1 MPRQKS
7 LNLRFIQQGRTM
19 AVDFS
24 FKLNV
29 HGQRID
35 TPFERYL
42 DLARSAEAAGFLA
55 VYVIDHL
62 LLPASRLVGI
72 TDADPSKPYF
82 LDCWCTLAALAAAT
96 KKIRIGPQ
104 VTPIGLRHPVFVAKW
119 GATVDRISNGRLS
132 LGVGLGHQEV
142 EYVSHGFPYPS
153 FKERFERMMEGVEI
167 IRRLWTEE
175 APVTYEGKHY
185 TVKDVSFWPKPVQS
199 PPPIWFG
206 GTSPSI
212 RRGVAQLG
220 DGWSPAAPQLG
231 GFTPAFFKESLAT
244 IRADAAARGR
254 KRIRAGALFLTSISA
269 NSSNIEKAAAMLRKK
284 EAYAGLSLDEINN
297 RGVVMMGN
305 PDQVCRALEPYV
317 EAGVEEFTMSF
328 IPMDDLDGIRRGIDL
343 YAEKVMPR
351 FA

>member
-1 MPRQKS
+1 MGVK
-7 LNLRFIQQGRTM
+7 
-19 AVDFS
+19 FS

-29 HGQRID
+29 HGQQPD

-42 DLARSAEAAGFLA
+42 DLACHAEDTGFHGI
-55 VYVIDHL
+55 YVIDHL
-62 LLPASRLVGI
+62 LLPADRLVGI
-72 TDADPSKPYF
+72 TDADPSKPCF
-82 LDCWCTLAALAAAT
+82 MDCWCTLAAVAART
-96 KKIRIGPQ
+96 KRVRIGPQ

-132 LGVGLGHQEV
+132 LAVGLGHQEI
-142 EYVSHGFPYPS
+142 EYVSHGFPYPG
-153 FKERFERMMEGVEI
+153 FKERYARMMDGVEI
-167 IRRLWTEE
+167 IRRLWTEPG
-175 APVTYEGKHY
+175 PVTFEGRHY
-185 TVKDVSFWPKPVQS
+185 QVKDVNFWPKPVQS

-231 GFTPAFFKESLAT
+231 GFSPAFYKESLDA
-244 IRADAAARGR
+244 IRADFAARGR
-254 KRIRAGALFLTSISA
+254 SGHMGAGGLFLTAISEDSA
-269 NSSNIEKAAAMLRKK
+269 EVERIAGILRRKP
-284 EAYAGLSLDEINN
+284 AYAGKSVDEINSLN
-297 RGVVMMGN
+297 VLMMGT
-305 PDQVCRALEPYV
+305 PDQVCRVIETYA

-328 IPMDDLDGIRRGIDL
+328 VPMDDLDGVRRGLDL

>member
-1 MPRQKS
+1 MS
-7 LNLRFIQQGRTM
+7 AEF
-19 AVDFS
+19 A

-29 HGQRID
+29 HGQRMD
-35 TPFERYL
+35 TPFERYI
-42 DLARSAEAAGFLA
+42 DLVCHAEAAGFCA

-62 LLPASRLVGI
+62 LLPSPRLVGI
-72 TDADPSKPYF
+72 TEADPSRPYF
-82 LDCWCTLAALAAAT
+82 LDGWCTLAALAART
-96 KKIRIGPQ
+96 RKIRIGPQ

-142 EYVSHGFPYPS
+142 EYVSHGFPYPP
-153 FKERFERMMEGVEI
+153 FKERYERMMEGVEI

-175 APVTYEGKHY
+175 TSVTYEGKHY
-185 TVKDVSFWPKPVQS
+185 SVKDVNFWPKPVQS

-212 RRGVAQLG
+212 RRGVARLG

-231 GFTPAFFKESLAT
+231 GFSPAFFKESLAA
-244 IRADAAARGR
+244 IRADAASQGR
-254 KRIRAGALFLTSISA
+254 TQRIRAGALFLTSISE
-269 NSSNIEKAAAMLRKK
+269 NRDELEKAAAMLRRKPD
-284 EAYAGLSLDEINN
+284 YSGLSVEEINN
-297 RGVVMMGN
+297 RGVIMMGT

-317 EAGVEEFTMSF
+317 EAGVEEFTVSF
-328 IPMDDLDGIRRGIDL
+328 VPMDDLEMIRRGIDL

-351 FA
+351 FS

>member
-1 MPRQKS
+1 VPVE
-7 LNLRFIQQGRTM
+7 F
-19 AVDFS
+19 A

-29 HGQRID
+29 HGQRLD

-42 DLARSAEAAGFLA
+42 DLACNAEAAGFCA

-62 LLPASRLVGI
+62 LLPSDRLVGI
-72 TDADPSKPYF
+72 TDADPSRPYF
-82 LDCWCTLAALAAAT
+82 LDCWCTLAAVAART
-96 KKIRIGPQ
+96 RKIRIGPQ

-142 EYVSHGFPYPS
+142 EYVSHGLPYPP

-167 IRRLWTEE
+167 IRRLWTDET
-175 APVTYEGKHY
+175 PVTYEGKHY
-185 TVKDVSFWPKPVQS
+185 SVKDVSFWPKPVQS
-199 PPPIWFG
+199 PPPIFFG

-212 RRGVAQLG
+212 RRGVARLG

-231 GFTPAFFKESLAT
+231 GFSPAFFKESLAA
-244 IRADAAARGR
+244 IRADAASQGR
-254 KRIRAGALFLTSISA
+254 SQRIRAGALFLTSISE
-269 NSSNIEKAAAMLRKK
+269 NSDEVERTTAMLRRRPV
-284 EAYAGLSLDEINN
+284 YAGLSVEEINN
-297 RGVVMMGN
+297 RGVIMMGT

-317 EAGVEEFTMSF
+317 EAGVEEFTVSF
-328 IPMDDLDGIRRGIDL
+328 IPMDDLDMIRRGIEL

-351 FA
+351 FNR

>member
-1 MPRQKS
+1 MPV
-7 LNLRFIQQGRTM
+7 NF
-19 AVDFS
+19 A

-29 HGQRID
+29 HGQRMD

-42 DLARSAEAAGFLA
+42 DLVCNAEAAGFSA

-62 LLPASRLVGI
+62 LLPAERLVGI
-72 TDADPSKPYF
+72 TDAEPSRPYF
-82 LDCWCTLAALAAAT
+82 LDCWCTLAALAART
-96 KKIRIGPQ
+96 KRIRIGPQ

-132 LGVGLGHQEV
+132 LGIGLGHQEV
-142 EYVSHGFPYPS
+142 EYVSHGFPYPP

-175 APVTYEGKHY
+175 TPVTFEGKHY
-185 TVKDVSFWPKPVQS
+185 SVKDVSFWPKPVQS

-212 RRGVAQLG
+212 RRGVARLG

-231 GFTPAFFKESLAT
+231 GFSPAFFKENLAA
-244 IRADAAARGR
+244 IRQDAANQGR
-254 KRIRAGALFLTSISA
+254 IQRIRAGALFLTAISE
-269 NSSNIEKAAAMLRKK
+269 NENEIEHAVAMLRRRPV
-284 EAYAGLSLDEINN
+284 YAGLSVQEIND
-297 RGVVMMGN
+297 RGVIMIGN
-305 PDQVCRALEPYV
+305 PDQVCRAFEPYV
-317 EAGVEEFTMSF
+317 EAGVEEFTVSF
-328 IPMDDLDGIRRGIDL
+328 VPMDDLDGVRRGIDL

>member
-1 MPRQKS
+1 
-7 LNLRFIQQGRTM
+7 M
-19 AVDFS
+19 AVDFA

-42 DLARSAEAAGFLA
+42 DLACAAEAAGFSG

-62 LLPASRLVGI
+62 LLPSPRLVGI
-72 TDADPSKPYF
+72 TDADPSRPYF
-82 LDCWCTLAALAAAT
+82 LDCWCTLAAVAART
-96 KKIRIGPQ
+96 TKIRIGSQ
-104 VTPIGLRHPVFVAKW
+104 VTPIGLRHPVFIAKW

-142 EYVSHGFPYPS
+142 EYVSHGFPYPP

-175 APVTYEGKHY
+175 TPVTYEGKHY
-185 TVKDVSFWPKPVQS
+185 SVRDVNFWPKPVQS

-212 RRGVAQLG
+212 RRGVARLG

-231 GFTPAFFKESLAT
+231 GFSPAFFKESLAA
-244 IRADAAARGR
+244 IRADAAGQGR
-254 KRIRAGALFLTSISA
+254 TQRIRAGALFLTSIS
-269 NSSNIEKAAAMLRKK
+269 EDKDQVERTAAMLRRKPDYSGRSV
-284 EAYAGLSLDEINN
+284 EEINN
-297 RGVVMMGN
+297 LGVVMMGN
-305 PDQVCRALEPYV
+305 PDQVCRALEPYA
-317 EAGVEEFTMSF
+317 EAGVEEFTVSF
-328 IPMDDLDGIRRGIDL
+328 VPMDDHDMIRRGIDL

-351 FA
+351 FS

>member
-1 MPRQKS
+1 MPV
-7 LNLRFIQQGRTM
+7 NF
-19 AVDFS
+19 A

-42 DLARSAEAAGFLA
+42 DLACAAEAAGFSG

-62 LLPASRLVGI
+62 LLPGPRLVGI
-72 TDADPSKPYF
+72 TGADPSRPYF
-82 LDCWCTLAALAAAT
+82 LDCWCTLAAVAART
-96 KKIRIGPQ
+96 TKIRIGPQ

-142 EYVSHGFPYPS
+142 EYISHGFPYPP

-175 APVTYEGKHY
+175 TPVTYEGKHY
-185 TVKDVSFWPKPVQS
+185 SVKDVSFWPKPVQS

-212 RRGVAQLG
+212 RRGVARFG

-231 GFTPAFFKESLAT
+231 GFSPAFYKESLAA
-244 IRADAAARGR
+244 IRADAASQGR
-254 KRIRAGALFLTSISA
+254 TQRIRAGALFHTCISEDKDE
-269 NSSNIEKAAAMLRKK
+269 IERAAAMLRRKSD
-284 EAYAGLSLDEINN
+284 YAGRSVEEINKL
-297 RGVVMMGN
+297 GVVMMGN
-305 PDQVCRALEPYV
+305 PDQVCGALEPYA
-317 EAGVEEFTMSF
+317 EAGVEEFTVSF
-328 IPMDDLDGIRRGIDL
+328 VPMDDLDMIRRGIEL

-351 FA
+351 FS